1 VRALTED
8 ERTKISVWRIGV
20 AYSDRS
26 ASTAL
31 ILVARIAGRDA
42 ARIATKSNTSGA
54 PTNVGGSNAGIPYR
68 NDEISLASQI
78 ETAKPITMPMVTNC
92 KQCFTTKRMTLPV
105 LAPSAMRMPNSLVRW
120 VTE

>member
-1 VRALTED
+1 MRALTED
-8 ERTKISVWRIGV
+8 ERTNICVWRIGV

-31 ILVARIAGRDA
+31 ILVARSAGRDA

-54 PTNVGGSNAGIPYR
+54 LTNVGGSNAGIPYR

-78 ETAKPITMPMVTNC
+78 ETATDNDANGDQLQTV
-92 KQCFTTKRMTLPV
+92 LPRT
-105 LAPSAMRMPNSLVRW
+105 PLVP
-120 VTE
+120 V